1 MKKSKFCRLTAWVSA
16 LLILSVLCS
25 CGDSGAATTGT
36 PAGSAVPGGTTA
48 PEPAVTTAGTA
59 GTPDPSAPAA
69 EGDGWVSAVFGGGP
83 FVTKLDSSRYK
94 TLEKLR
100 TSGFN
105 TAIVWSVHVH
115 DDGSLWLNDVKVC
128 DDGKVVASSRI
139 TKYWNQIKGEGSSV
153 TRVELSVGAWG
164 CKDFEAIGAMM
175 KRDGRGSDTELY
187 KNFKA
192 LIDAYDA
199 DAVDF
204 DDETCY
210 DPQILTDFGRMCVD
224 MGVKVTLCPYTMTD
238 VWKKVKDNLGDA
250 VDRIYVQCYAGGAGN
265 YGQLASWKNA
275 FGMDV
280 IPGLYNTE
288 STGNT
293 AAAMGSYLKKN
304 SGYVTGGFMWLWDE
318 MENTGSPNSVADY
331 GKAINNQNKFA
342 K

>member
-1 MKKSKFCRLTAWVSA
+1 MRTALVSLALALSCILTA
-16 LLILSVLCS
+16 CS
-25 CGDSGAATTGT
+25 DSGDTTTGAPSGSTTPGRTSAPLITTPAATTATPGPST
-36 PAGSAVPGGTTA
+36 PAV
-48 PEPAVTTAGTA
+48 E
-59 GTPDPSAPAA
+59 
-69 EGDGWVSAVFGGGP
+69 EDGWVSAVFGGGP
-83 FVTKLDSSRYK
+83 FVTKLTDRYK

-128 DDGKVVASSRI
+128 ENGKVVANKNA
-139 TKYWNQIKGEGSSV
+139 TKGWNRIKGEGSTV

-164 CKDFEAIGAMM
+164 CQDFEAIGAMM
-175 KRDGRGSDTELY
+175 KRDGTGKDTMLY

-199 DAVDF
+199 DAVNF

-210 DPQILTDFGRMCVD
+210 DPQILTDFGKMCVD
-224 MGVKVTLCPYTMTD
+224 MGVKVTLCPYTMQD
-238 VWKKVKDNLGDA
+238 VWVQVKKNLGDA
-250 VDRIYVQCYAGGAGN
+250 VDRIYLQCYAGGSGN
-265 YGQLASWKNA
+265 YGQIQSWKRA

-280 IPGLYNTE
+280 IPGLFNTE

-293 AAAMGSYLKKN
+293 AQKVGDYIAEN
-304 SGYVTGGFMWLWDE
+304 SRNVTGGFMWLWDD

-331 GKAINNQNKFA
+331 GGAISAQNKFKGNTA
-342 K
+342 GF

>member
-1 MKKSKFCRLTAWVSA
+1 MKTTARRIVS
-16 LLILSVLCS
+16 LVLCAILGLTVLAGCTNS
-25 CGDSGAATTGT
+25 ESSETSGTQFNT
-36 PAGSAVPGGTTA
+36 SGTTA
-48 PEPAVTTAGTA
+48 TTPASSETTKTPNPTIPEAV
-59 GTPDPSAPAA
+59 D
-69 EGDGWVSAVFGGGP
+69 DGWVSAVFGGGP
-83 FVTKLDSSRYK
+83 FVLQLGDSRYK

-115 DDGSLWLNDVKVC
+115 DDGSLWLNDVEVAKG
-128 DDGKVVASSRI
+128 GKVVAKNRV
-139 TKYWNQIKGEGSSV
+139 TKGWNQIKGGDSTI

-175 KRDGRGSDTELY
+175 KRDGTGKDTELY

-199 DAVDF
+199 DAINF

-210 DPQILTDFGRMCVD
+210 DPQILTDFGKMCVD
-224 MGVKVTLCPYTMTD
+224 MGVKVTLCPYTMMN
-238 VWKKVKDNLGDA
+238 VWKQVKENLGDA

-265 YGQLASWKNA
+265 YGALESWKNA

-288 STGNT
+288 ATGNR
-293 AAAMGSYLKKN
+293 ASSMGDYLKSN
-304 SGYVTGGFMWLWDE
+304 SRYVTGGFMWLWDE
-318 MENTGSPNSVADY
+318 MEGTASPNSVADY
-331 GKAINNQNKFA
+331 GEAINSQNKF
-342 K
+342 KK